1 MHSKNEFIVATPE
14 AAAKKPYDQPRL
26 SVHGTLA
33 ALTAGGT
40 LDGFEGAIAKSVAP

>member
-26 SVHGTLA
+26 SVHGTLD
-33 ALTAGGT
+33 ALTAGGPVS
-40 LDGFEGAIAKSVAP
+40 GFDTTNKSAA